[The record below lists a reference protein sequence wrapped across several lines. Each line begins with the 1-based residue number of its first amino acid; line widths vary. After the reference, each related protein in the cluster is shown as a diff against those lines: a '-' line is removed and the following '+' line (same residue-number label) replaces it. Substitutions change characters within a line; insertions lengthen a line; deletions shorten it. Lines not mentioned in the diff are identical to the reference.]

1 MPVPILPPATWN
13 SHMHCFDPKR
23 YPFKATRAY
32 TPQPAVLKDLIHNSK
47 ADNVM
52 LVQATIEDGYTGFLE
67 HLQQCR
73 DLYPDKHVRG
83 TIFWD
88 PGNPGLKSLT
98 ESEFE
103 KLHNVGVLSVRIHGS
118 YGGSGDDVSWVI
130 QQFLDV
136 ASHCPLRKYNWSISA
151 QLPLATWS
159 AIADIISSHPDL
171 KDIPIIADHNA
182 IANVAPDSI
191 LWGSDWPHCNAAVRG
206 LTPTPPL
213 EVDTDQ
219 ELRHLRDWLTEEQWE
234 RMLVS
239 NPERIFGTWDDVTVF
254 KSTGEEVENV
264 PTKQLT
270 LLDTYRSYTPEFSK
284 ETEAQLV
291 RKIDLRLLP
300 LVVTI
305 YLFNYLDRNSIT
317 QARLYGLQ
325 EDTHVKGATYQ
336 TAISIFSAGYIMMQL
351 PSTLIMTK
359 MQPHIFLP
367 GCIILWACVSACTS
381 ATSSP
386 AGLLIVRFV
395 LGIVEAPFFP
405 GAIYYLSTWYTKK
418 ELGIRMALL
427 VCGLLLSNCFAG
439 LISAGILSGMADVG
453 HLAAW
458 RWLFILEGLA
468 TIVIG
473 VVAFFLLPDYPGTT
487 SWLTEEERVVAQGRL
502 AVDAGSEEILGEEEI
517 TMKQAILSAVRDYR
531 VWLFSCLQ
539 MSTTASISFS
549 HFFPTLIQQL
559 SFKNNTIVLLLTAPP
574 YLFSFIWALS
584 FAWDADR
591 RQKRSPHAAIS
602 GLTAI
607 AATIA
612 LVAITDQK
620 WPRYALT
627 FLASA
632 GTFGIYSTTYPWLS
646 STIVQPRVKRAASI
660 GIANTLANSAS
671 LFANYF
677 WLDQYGP
684 DFRVS
689 WACILA
695 FQGLGFA
702 CIMGLRY
709 SLKRANKAFDELSA
723 TVDETNEENVNRLD
737 KDAQRAVLNGFRFI
751 T

>member
-1 MPVPILPPATWN
+1 MD
-13 SHMHCFDPKR
+13 S
-23 YPFKATRAY
+23 
-32 TPQPAVLKDLIHNSK
+32 SK
-47 ADNVM
+47 SRV
-52 LVQATIEDGYTGFLE
+52 
-67 HLQQCR
+67 
-73 DLYPDKHVRG
+73 
-83 TIFWD
+83 
-88 PGNPGLKSLT
+88 
-98 ESEFE
+98 
-103 KLHNVGVLSVRIHGS
+103 
-118 YGGSGDDVSWVI
+118 
-130 QQFLDV
+130 
-136 ASHCPLRKYNWSISA
+136 
-151 QLPLATWS
+151 
-159 AIADIISSHPDL
+159 
-171 KDIPIIADHNA
+171 
-182 IANVAPDSI
+182 
-191 LWGSDWPHCNAAVRG
+191 
-206 LTPTPPL
+206 
-213 EVDTDQ
+213 
-219 ELRHLRDWLTEEQWE
+219 
-234 RMLVS
+234 
-239 NPERIFGTWDDVTVF
+239 DDVTVF
-254 KSTGEEVENV
+254 KSTREEVENV

-284 ETEAQLV
+284 ETETQLV

-359 MQPHIFLP
+359 MQPHIFLV
-367 GCIILWACVSACTS
+367 CISLRACACTS

-386 AGLLIVRFV
+386 AGLLIVRFI

-439 LISAGILSGMADVG
+439 LISAGILSGMAGVG

-468 TIVIG
+468 TILVDRG
-473 VVAFFLLPDYPGTT
+473 R
-487 SWLTEEERVVAQGRL
+487 EVVAQGRL

-559 SFKNNTIVLLLTAPP
+559 GFKNNTIVLLLTAPP

-612 LVAITDQK
+612 LVAIADRK

-627 FLASA
+627 FLVSA

-702 CIMGLRY
+702 CILRLRY

-723 TVDETNEENVNRLD
+723 TVDETSEESVNRLD
-737 KDAQRAVLNGFRFI
+737 KDSQRAVLNGFRFI

>member
-1 MPVPILPPATWN
+1 MD
-13 SHMHCFDPKR
+13 S
-23 YPFKATRAY
+23 
-32 TPQPAVLKDLIHNSK
+32 SK
-47 ADNVM
+47 SQV
-52 LVQATIEDGYTGFLE
+52 
-67 HLQQCR
+67 
-73 DLYPDKHVRG
+73 
-83 TIFWD
+83 
-88 PGNPGLKSLT
+88 
-98 ESEFE
+98 
-103 KLHNVGVLSVRIHGS
+103 
-118 YGGSGDDVSWVI
+118 
-130 QQFLDV
+130 
-136 ASHCPLRKYNWSISA
+136 
-151 QLPLATWS
+151 
-159 AIADIISSHPDL
+159 
-171 KDIPIIADHNA
+171 
-182 IANVAPDSI
+182 
-191 LWGSDWPHCNAAVRG
+191 
-206 LTPTPPL
+206 
-213 EVDTDQ
+213 
-219 ELRHLRDWLTEEQWE
+219 
-234 RMLVS
+234 
-239 NPERIFGTWDDVTVF
+239 DDVTVL

-264 PTKQLT
+264 ATKQLT

-300 LVVTI
+300 LTVTI

-317 QARLYGLQ
+317 QARLNPRQGRDVPDGQFYLFCWIHH
-325 EDTHVKGATYQ
+325 DAASINDDYDKN
-336 TAISIFSAGYIMMQL
+336 TASY
-351 PSTLIMTK
+351 
-359 MQPHIFLP
+359 FLAW
-367 GCIILWACVSACTS
+367 L
-381 ATSSP
+381 P
-386 AGLLIVRFV
+386 AGLLVVRFI
-395 LGIVEAPFFP
+395 LGVVEAPFFP

-427 VCGLLLSNCFAG
+427 VCGILLSNCFAG
-439 LISAGILSGMADVG
+439 LISAGILSGMAGVG

-473 VVAFFLLPDYPGTT
+473 VVAFFLLPDY
-487 SWLTEEERVVAQGRL
+487 S
-502 AVDAGSEEILGEEEI
+502 EILGEEEI

-531 VWLFSCLQ
+531 
-539 MSTTASISFS
+539 
-549 HFFPTLIQQL
+549 
-559 SFKNNTIVLLLTAPP
+559 
-574 YLFSFIWALS
+574 
-584 FAWDADR
+584 
-591 RQKRSPHAAIS
+591 KRSPHAAIS

-627 FLASA
+627 FLVSA

-723 TVDETNEENVNRLD
+723 TVDETSEENVNRLD
-737 KDAQRAVLNGFRFI
+737 KDSQRAVLKGFRFI

>member
-1 MPVPILPPATWN
+1 MNTPDFATLLHLLSSPN
-13 SHMHCFDPKR
+13 MYIKLGALHRRCNQISQMEHMI
-23 YPFKATRAY
+23 KA
-32 TPQPAVLKDLIHNSK
+32 
-47 ADNVM
+47 
-52 LVQATIEDGYTGFLE
+52 
-67 HLQQCR
+67 
-73 DLYPDKHVRG
+73 
-83 TIFWD
+83 
-88 PGNPGLKSLT
+88 
-98 ESEFE
+98 
-103 KLHNVGVLSVRIHGS
+103 
-118 YGGSGDDVSWVI
+118 
-130 QQFLDV
+130 
-136 ASHCPLRKYNWSISA
+136 
-151 QLPLATWS
+151 LA
-159 AIADIISSHPDL
+159 
-171 KDIPIIADHNA
+171 NA
-182 IANVAPDSI
+182 APDSI
-191 LWGSDWPHCNAAVRG
+191 LWGSDWPHCNAAIRG
-206 LTPTPPL
+206 LAPTPPL
-213 EVDTDQ
+213 EVNTDQ
-219 ELRHLRDWLTEEQWE
+219 ELGLLRDWLTEEQWE
-234 RMLVS
+234 H
-239 NPERIFGTWDDVTVF
+239 DVTVF
-254 KSTGEEVENV
+254 KSTREEVENV

-284 ETEAQLV
+284 ETETQLV

-386 AGLLIVRFV
+386 AGLLIVRFI

-439 LISAGILSGMADVG
+439 LISAGILSGMAGVG

-487 SWLTEEERVVAQGRL
+487 SC
-502 AVDAGSEEILGEEEI
+502 EEILGEEEI

-559 SFKNNTIVLLLTAPP
+559 GFKNNTIVLLLTAPP

-612 LVAITDQK
+612 LVAIADRK

-627 FLASA
+627 FLVSA

-702 CIMGLRY
+702 CILRLRY

-723 TVDETNEENVNRLD
+723 TVDETSEESVNRLD
-737 KDAQRAVLNGFRFI
+737 KDSQRAVLNGFRFI

>member
-1 MPVPILPPATWN
+1 MNRQDT
-13 SHMHCFDPKR
+13 K
-23 YPFKATRAY
+23 
-32 TPQPAVLKDLIHNSK
+32 
-47 ADNVM
+47 
-52 LVQATIEDGYTGFLE
+52 TG
-67 HLQQCR
+67 
-73 DLYPDKHVRG
+73 
-83 TIFWD
+83 
-88 PGNPGLKSLT
+88 
-98 ESEFE
+98 
-103 KLHNVGVLSVRIHGS
+103 
-118 YGGSGDDVSWVI
+118 
-130 QQFLDV
+130 DV
-136 ASHCPLRKYNWSISA
+136 AVYKSA
-151 QLPLATWS
+151 
-159 AIADIISSHPDL
+159 
-171 KDIPIIADHNA
+171 
-182 IANVAPDSI
+182 
-191 LWGSDWPHCNAAVRG
+191 
-206 LTPTPPL
+206 
-213 EVDTDQ
+213 
-219 ELRHLRDWLTEEQWE
+219 
-234 RMLVS
+234 
-239 NPERIFGTWDDVTVF
+239 
-254 KSTGEEVENV
+254 GEEVENV
-264 PTKQLT
+264 TAKDLT

-284 ETEAQLV
+284 EIEAQLV

-300 LVVTI
+300 LIVTI

-325 EDTHVKGATYQ
+325 EDTHVKGAEYN
-336 TAISIFSAGYIMMQL
+336 TAISIFSIGYIMMQL

-359 MQPHIFLP
+359 MQPHVFIP
-367 GCIILWACVSACTS
+367 GCIILWAFVSGCTS
-381 ATSSP
+381 AASSP
-386 AGLLIVRFV
+386 AGLLTVRFI

-427 VCGLLLSNCFAG
+427 ICAILLSNCFAG
-439 LISAGILSGMADVG
+439 LISAGILSGMAGVG

-468 TIVIG
+468 TIAVG
-473 VVAFFLLPDYPGTT
+473 VVAFFTLPDYPGTT

-517 TMKQAILSAVRDYR
+517 TIKQAIFSAVRDYR

-549 HFFPTLIQQL
+549 HYFPTLIQQL
-559 SFKNNTIVLLLTAPP
+559 GFRNRTIVLLLTAPP
-574 YLFSFIWALS
+574 YLFAFIWALA

-612 LVAITDQK
+612 LVAITEQR
-620 WPRYALT
+620 WARYALT
-627 FLASA
+627 FLVSA

-660 GIANTLANSAS
+660 AIANIFANCAA

-684 DFRVS
+684 DYRVS

-695 FQGLGFA
+695 FQCLGFA
-702 CIMGLRY
+702 CITSLRY
-709 SLKRANKAFDELSA
+709 SLKRANKTFEELSA
-723 TVDETNEENVNRLD
+723 IVDETSEESLNRLD
-737 KDAQRAVLNGFRFI
+737 KDSQRAVLNGFRFI